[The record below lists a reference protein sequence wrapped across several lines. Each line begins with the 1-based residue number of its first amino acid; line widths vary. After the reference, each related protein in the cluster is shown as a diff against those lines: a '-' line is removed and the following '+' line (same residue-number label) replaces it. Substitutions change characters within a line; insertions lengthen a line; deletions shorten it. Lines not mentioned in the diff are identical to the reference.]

1 MVCLFPLGGPATRY
15 LEGPGVFSS
24 GREVK
29 FWFSLFG
36 LVGLGATMASPLKQ
50 VSDFALS
57 DQNSVFRR
65 YSFPKEKIT
74 AMTVADRAGSEQLEP
89 WIRSLYERYGTQ
101 IDIDGVADVS
111 MVPQSL
117 HGVVRALFRNRLTHS
132 VMLDWDGSVVKRLQ
146 YEPGVAN
153 IYVIDRRGMVLKR
166 ITGPANATSEQ
177 ELFRIIDRAVGD
189 QRTR

>member
-1 MVCLFPLGGPATRY
+1 MDRL
-15 LEGPGVFSS
+15 LEHAPG
-24 GREVK
+24 
-29 FWFSLFG
+29 
-36 LVGLGATMASPLKQ
+36 KQ
-50 VSDFALS
+50 TALLAIGCE
-57 DQNSVFRR
+57 
-65 YSFPKEKIT
+65 P
-74 AMTVADRAGSEQLEP
+74 GSEQLEP

-146 YEPGVAN
+146 YQPCVAN
-153 IYVIDRRGMVLKR
+153 IYVIDRRGSVLKR

>member
-1 MVCLFPLGGPATRY
+1 
-15 LEGPGVFSS
+15 
-24 GREVK
+24 
-29 FWFSLFG
+29 
-36 LVGLGATMASPLKQ
+36 MASPLKQ

-57 DQNSVFRR
+57 DQNSVCRR
-65 YSFPKEKIT
+65 YSFPKEKVT
-74 AMTVADRAGSEQLEP
+74 AMTVADRAGSDQLEP

-146 YEPGVAN
+146 YEPGWQ
-153 IYVIDRRGMVLKR
+153 
-166 ITGPANATSEQ
+166 TSMSLTAAGASSS
-177 ELFRIIDRAVGD
+177 ELQVP
-189 QRTR
+189 RTQLPSRSSFE